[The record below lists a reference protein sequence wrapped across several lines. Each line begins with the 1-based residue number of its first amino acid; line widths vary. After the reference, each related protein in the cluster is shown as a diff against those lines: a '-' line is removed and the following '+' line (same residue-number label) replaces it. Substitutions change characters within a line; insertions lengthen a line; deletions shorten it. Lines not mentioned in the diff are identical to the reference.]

1 MLRRAKRKGIPINIV
16 PLLRSYK
23 LENILKTNKLFI
35 RNLGFY
41 RLKYFELLYS
51 VFGLIFINT

>member
-1 MLRRAKRKGIPINIV
+1 MLRRAKRRGFPINIV

-51 VFGLIFINT
+51 VFC